1 MELID
6 KIEKEIKQSLAYNQY
21 DIVEKDVIE
30 VLIKLLKMFLIFFRL
45 ESKDS
50 LNLIDIDEEDI
61 KQLKQELIQF
71 LITKKYPKK
80 DFTILKVEIFDSP
93 NDSEYLKSLLE
104 NLLFIS
110 SCLFSFICFNKIKR

>member
-30 VLIKLLKMFLIFFRL
+30 VLIKLLKMFLIFFRQ

-50 LNLIDIDEEDI
+50 LNLIVIDEEDI

-80 DFTILKVEIFDSP
+80 DFTILKVEIFD
-93 NDSEYLKSLLE
+93 KS
-104 NLLFIS
+104 I
-110 SCLFSFICFNKIKR
+110 